1 MFEQG
6 GIMKPTMGT
15 FVSAVILICLT
26 GTSFAQQA
34 PATSAPAVRM
44 VVTAEPHKG
53 KEVATIT
60 QQDVAVHEG
69 KDRDTVTGWVPAQ
82 GENAALE
89 LFILL
94 DDSANMTLGS
104 QLADIKNFVNQQPST
119 TKVGVAYMQN
129 GMARI
134 VENLTSDH
142 QQAAN
147 AIRLPMGTRGA
158 NASPYFSVSDLI
170 KRWPATN
177 ARREM
182 LVASDGIDPYYPNAD
197 FQDPYLDTAISD
209 AQRAGILISAIY
221 TPGVG
226 HFAHSYWMAYW
237 GQLYLAEMADKTGG
251 ESYYIGFT
259 GPPVAFAP
267 FLEDMMDRLNR
278 QYLLT
283 FLPRPVKKAGLR
295 PVRVT
300 TELQNVDLVSAKQV
314 YVTPA
319 KE

>member
-1 MFEQG
+1 
-6 GIMKPTMGT
+6 MKPTIGT
-15 FVSAVILICLT
+15 FVAAVILVCLT

-53 KEVATIT
+53 KEVPTIT

-104 QLADIKNFVNQQPST
+104 QLEDIKNFVNQQPST

-129 GMARI
+129 GIARI

-226 HFAHSYWMAYW
+226 HFAHSYWMAYC
-237 GQLYLAEMADKTGG
+237 
-251 ESYYIGFT
+251 
-259 GPPVAFAP
+259 
-267 FLEDMMDRLNR
+267 R
-278 QYLLT
+278 
-283 FLPRPVKKAGLR
+283 
-295 PVRVT
+295 
-300 TELQNVDLVSAKQV
+300 
-314 YVTPA
+314 
-319 KE
+319 